1 MQLVL
6 QSRRCCRA
14 ACRYQSKKAAAAA
27 SDEMDPEL
35 RVVMLGG
42 RDNEGAS
49 GMLQIKSRRRI
60 PVMRVDWAQTIV
72 ICCMMTL
79 L

>member
-49 GMLQIKSRRRI
+49 GMLQIKSRRRSCYAGN
-60 PVMRVDWAQTIV
+60 WAQTIV

>member
-6 QSRRCCRA
+6 QSRRCCHA

-49 GMLQIKSRRRI
+49 GMLQLMTRGHTCHSGGR
-60 PVMRVDWAQTIV
+60 AQTIV
-72 ICCMMTL
+72 IFCMVTL